1 MKKKLLTGKQKSYL
15 RGLGHHL
22 VPIAMIGQNGLTKEV
37 LAAINAVLAAHEL
50 VKIKVQNTA
59 AIDRHEAAES
69 VAGQTGAQLVQVIGR
84 SILLYKANQDMR
96 PEKRI
101 ILP

>member
-1 MKKKLLTGKQKSYL
+1 MKKKQLSSKQKSYL

-22 VPIAMIGQNGLTKEV
+22 PPVAMIGQQGLTKEV
-37 LAAINAVLAAHEL
+37 LNSINAVLTAHEL
-50 VKIKVQNTA
+50 VKIKIQNTSS
-59 AIDRHEAAES
+59 IERHEAAES

-84 SILLYKANQDMR
+84 NILLYKPNKDIR
-96 PEKRI
+96 PDKRI